1 MNKTII
7 NTLALII
14 ALFASAATLSAQSEA
29 EYRKLSKAYTLRAD
43 GSRELRCSME
53 LTLFT
58 HTAMNSTYGE
68 TFIVYNPLH
77 QKLTINESYT
87 RRKDGTVVKTP
98 DNAFVEVL
106 PHSAADAPAYNH
118 LREMVIVHTGLELGA
133 TICLDYTLTTEAG
146 YLPEL
151 DVYEEIRQ
159 TSPVKDYTLSLSAPE
174 GKPLAYTLH
183 GMDAR
188 PTVSTTGGMKTVA
201 WHLHGVAAASREP
214 FVSAAC
220 GDVPFLA
227 ASTYASCGDA
237 LGGLFSQFA
246 PATDLQL
253 CAIAESLTEGKSGDT
268 EKLQAILRHVVE
280 EVDFS
285 AVSLGEAGYRLRSVS
300 DVFYSAYATAAEK
313 TNLLYGL
320 LRAAGIEA
328 EVAASYR
335 AAAPTDCLA
344 LSAIGSLVVIARA
357 DGRQYVLSPTSKMM
371 AEAGCNPFTPLISLN
386 NAGSPVTLPAADAH
400 IDYEAE
406 VTISRDKAETKAK
419 ASLGDALLPYYGD
432 DFTACTGKETVTQT
446 LGARSGYVVLT
457 LPDAPVSLA
466 RSRYSRLNSART
478 SGILM
483 PYMVD
488 EHYTYTVALPQ
499 GMKLASEMADKVI
512 RNDAGTLVVRLYKSG
527 DKTLF
532 ERSLKLNKQ
541 LYTPAEFDS
550 LRRLLTEWGD
560 AASRTLLLSVE

>member
-14 ALFASAATLSAQSEA
+14 ALFALATTLSAQSEA

-68 TFIVYNPLH
+68 TFIVYNPRH
-77 QKLTINESYT
+77 QKLTINSSYT
-87 RRKDGTVVKTP
+87 RRKDGSVVVTP

-151 DVYEEIRQ
+151 DVYDEIRQ
-159 TSPVKDYTLSLSAPE
+159 TSPVKDYTISLSVPE
-174 GKPLAYTLH
+174 SKPLAYILH

-188 PTVSTTGGMKTVA
+188 PAVSVSGGMKTVA
-201 WHLHGVAAASREP
+201 WHLHGVAAASHEP

-220 GDVPFLA
+220 GDVPVLA
-227 ASTYASCGDA
+227 ASTYASCSDA
-237 LGGLFSQFA
+237 LSGLFSQFA

-253 CAIAESLTEGKSGDT
+253 QAIAESLTEGKGSDT

-280 EVDFS
+280 EVGS
-285 AVSLGEAGYRLRSVS
+285 CAVSLHEAGYRLCSVS

-313 TNLLYGL
+313 ANLLYGL

-335 AAAPTDCLA
+335 AAAPEDCLA

-357 DGRQYVLSPTSKMM
+357 DGRQCVLSPTSKMM
-371 AEAGCNPFTPLISLN
+371 SPAGCSPELPLISLN
-386 NAGSPVTLPAADAH
+386 TAGSPVTLPAADAH

-406 VTISRDKAETKAK
+406 VTVTRDKAETKVK
-419 ASLGDALLPYYGD
+419 ASLGDALLPYYGSD
-432 DFTACTGKETVTQT
+432 LTAYTGKETVTQT
-446 LGARSGYVVLT
+446 LDTRNGYVLLT

-466 RSRYSRLNSART
+466 HSRYSRLNSART
-478 SGILM
+478 SNILM
-483 PYMVD
+483 PHLVD
-488 EHYTYTVALPQ
+488 EHYTYTVTLPQ
-499 GMKLASEMADKVI
+499 GMKLASAETVKVI
-512 RNDAGTLVVRLYKSG
+512 ENEAGALAIRLHKNG

-532 ERSLKLNKQ
+532 ERSLKLRKQ
-541 LYTPAEFDS
+541 LYTPAEFGS
-550 LRRLLTEWGD
+550 LRLLLTEWGD
-560 AASRTLLLSVE
+560 TSVRTLLLSVE

>member
-1 MNKTII
+1 MNKTTY
-7 NTLALII
+7 TLALLI
-14 ALFASAATLSAQSEA
+14 ALFASATTLSAQSEA
-29 EYRKLSKAYTLRAD
+29 EYQKLTKAYTLRAD
-43 GSRELRCSME
+43 GSQELRCSME

-68 TFIVYNPLH
+68 TFIVYDPRH
-77 QKLTINESYT
+77 QKLTINSSYT
-87 RRKDGTVVKTP
+87 RRKDGSTVKTP

-106 PHSAADAPAYNH
+106 PRSAADAPAYNH
-118 LREMVIVHTGLELGA
+118 LKEMVIVHTALELGA

-151 DVYEEIRQ
+151 DVFEEIEKS
-159 TSPVKDYTLSLSAPE
+159 SPVKDYTISLSVPE
-174 GKPLAYTLH
+174 SKPLAYTLH

-188 PTVSTTGGMKTVA
+188 PMVTTDGGMKTA
-201 WHLHGVAAASREP
+201 TWHLHNVAAASREP
-214 FVSAAC
+214 FVTAAG

-227 ASTYASCGDA
+227 ASTYTSCGDA

-253 CAIAESLTEGKSGDT
+253 QAIAESLTEGKKNDT

-280 EVDFS
+280 EVGFS

-313 TNLLYGL
+313 TNLLHGL
-320 LRAAGIEA
+320 LRAAGIGA

-335 AAAPTDCLA
+335 AAAPQDCLA

-371 AEAGCNPFTPLISLN
+371 PAAGCNIATPLISLS
-386 NAGSPVTLPAADAH
+386 NAGSPVALPTADAH
-400 IDYEAE
+400 IDCE
-406 VTISRDKAETKAK
+406 VAVNVTVDKAESTHK
-419 ASLGDALLPYYGD
+419 ASLGEAHLPYYGD
-432 DFTACTGKETVTQT
+432 DITAYAGKTTSTQT
-446 LGARSGYVVLT
+446 LSARSGYVTLL
-457 LPDAPVSLA
+457 LPDAPVSLSH
-466 RSRYSRLNSART
+466 SRYPRLNSART
-478 SGILM
+478 SNILM

-488 EHYTYTVALPQ
+488 EHYTYTVSLPPC
-499 GMKLASEMADKVI
+499 MKLATAETDKVI
-512 RNDAGTLVVRLYKSG
+512 ENEAGTLVFRFSKNG
-527 DKTLF
+527 DKTLI
-532 ERSLKLNKQ
+532 ERSLKLRKQ
-541 LYTPAEFDS
+541 LYTPAEFGS

-560 AASRTLLLSVE
+560 AQGRTLLLSVE